1 MCFFSLQANEMKTEI
16 VYNTDEAMAILSTCS
31 FNLKILADNLSS
43 AIFYHNTV
51 NMMLT
56 WCACMVSGQCCSCD
70 QSSESKHGPGDSI
83 RQ

>member
-43 AIFYHNTV
+43 AIFYHNTI
-51 NMMLT
+51 NMIIVDMV
-56 WCACMVSGQCCSCD
+56 CMHGQWSVLLLW
-70 QSSESKHGPGDSI
+70 SEF
-83 RQ
+83 RE